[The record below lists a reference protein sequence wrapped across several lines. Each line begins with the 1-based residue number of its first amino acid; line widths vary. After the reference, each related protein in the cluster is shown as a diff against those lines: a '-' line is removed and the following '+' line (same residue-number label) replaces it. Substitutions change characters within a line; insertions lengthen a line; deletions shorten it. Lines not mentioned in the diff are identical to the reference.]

1 MKRIKKFLVVALLLG
16 NVVYSINAKEN
27 GTLNTDSEDGFQNV
41 EIVMEDTYQPI
52 DPQVSKLMQ
61 NVAMGNNANSK
72 DINEK
77 VRASN
82 PYWSVINGVKSFY
95 DAEGNL
101 MYRKGTK
108 MVIDVSEHNGRID
121 WNKVKAAGVDGAI
134 IRVGWGYLGE
144 DKYFQR
150 NVSECNR
157 LNIPYGI
164 YLYSYAYDA
173 NFAYAEANGTAEML
187 SKVSLNLSYPIYYD
201 IENFTPWNDNGI
213 TRRPPADPAAYEKV
227 IGTYINRMNELGYKK
242 IVHVYSYRYY
252 LQTKLKS
259 AKILPYVSWIA
270 AYTQTLGYENKYY
283 SGEQGW
289 QYTSSG
295 SVSGIDGRVDMNC
308 FSDEILNPA
317 PRMVE
322 LNFEQKKISK
332 NETYTFKASV
342 NPLNASQKV
351 TWRTGNSKVATVDAN
366 GTVTGKSSGKTWLY
380 AKTIN
385 GLEAKCLI
393 EVLPEPTHVEIQS
406 NVKDLYTGKQYKFNA
421 YVYPSSATQKVTW
434 RTGNSKVAT
443 VDASGRVTTKS
454 VGNTWLYAITPNGK
468 ETRSLLRVK
477 EELPVDIKLNY
488 TEKDITLGDSE
499 VIKATVAPSNAS
511 QKVTWRTGNSNVA
524 IVDANGKVTTKSV
537 GNTWLYAKTMNG
549 LEAKCM
555 IRVRPRAAEIKLD
568 ETAKD
573 ITVGDSA
580 VIKVRITPT
589 NAIQKATWRTGNS
602 NVATVD
608 VNGKVT
614 TKSVGNTWLYAKTMN
629 GLEAKCMIRVR
640 PKAAEI
646 KLDETA
652 KDITVGDSAVIK
664 VRITPT
670 NAIQKATWRT
680 GNSNVATVDANG
692 KVTAK
697 SVGNTWLYAK
707 TDNGLE
713 AKCMIRVRPK
723 AIEIELDKATKDIT
737 VGDSAVIK
745 AHITPT
751 NAIQKVTWRTGNPNK
766 ATVDAN
772 GKVTAKSVGNTWLYA
787 KTDNGL
793 EAKCMIRVHPK
804 AIEIK

>member
-1 MKRIKKFLVVALLLG
+1 MKRIKTLLVVALLLG
-16 NVVYSINAKEN
+16 NVVYSIKAKEN
-27 GTLNTDSEDGFQNV
+27 GTLKTDNGDDFQNV
-41 EIVMEDTYQPI
+41 EIVTEDTYKPI

-61 NVAMGNNANSK
+61 DVAMGTNTDNK
-72 DINEK
+72 VINEK
-77 VRASN
+77 VRTSN
-82 PYWSVINGVKSFY
+82 PYWSVIDGEKSFY

-108 MVIDVSEHNGRID
+108 MVIDVSEHNGIID

-157 LNIPYGI
+157 LKIPYGI

-201 IENFTPWNDNGI
+201 IENFTPWNDNGV
-213 TRRPPADPAAYEKV
+213 TRRPPANPDEYEKV

-252 LQTKLKS
+252 LETKLKS

-295 SVSGIDGRVDMNC
+295 SVSGINGRVDMNC
-308 FSDEILNPA
+308 FSDEILNPV
-317 PRMVE
+317 PRMIE
-322 LNFEQKKISK
+322 LNVKQKKITK
-332 NETYTFKASV
+332 GATYTFKASI
-342 NPLNASQKV
+342 NPSDASQEV
-351 TWRTGNSKVATVDAN
+351 TWRTGNSNVATVDSN
-366 GTVTGKSSGKTWLY
+366 GKVTAKSVGNTWLY

-385 GLEAKCLI
+385 GLEAKCLVQ
-393 EVLPEPTHVEIQS
+393 VLPEPTHVEIQS
-406 NVKDLYTGKQYKFNA
+406 DGKDFYMGKQYEFKA
-421 YVYPSSATQKVTW
+421 YVYPSNASQKVSW
-434 RTGNSKVAT
+434 KTGNSKIAI
-443 VDASGRVTTKS
+443 VDSNGRVTTKS

-468 ETRSLLRVK
+468 ETRFLLRVK
-477 EELPVDIKLNY
+477 EELPADIKLNY
-488 TEKDITLGDSE
+488 TEKDITLGNSE
-499 VIKATVAPSNAS
+499 VIKATVAPNNAS
-511 QKVTWRTGNSNVA
+511 QKATWRTGNTKVA
-524 IVDANGKVTTKSV
+524 TVDANGKVTAKSV
-537 GNTWLYAKTMNG
+537 GNTWLYAKTKNG

-555 IRVRPRAAEIKLD
+555 IRVRPKATDIKID

-580 VIKVRITPT
+580 IIKVRITPT
-589 NAIQKATWRTGNS
+589 NAIQKATWRTGNTK
-602 NVATVD
+602 VATVD
-608 VNGKVT
+608 ANGKVT
-614 TKSVGNTWLYAKTMN
+614 AKSVGNTWLYAKTDN
-629 GLEAKCMIRVR
+629 GLETKCMIRVH
-640 PKAAEI
+640 PKSTEI
-646 KLDETA
+646 KMDETA
-652 KDITVGDSAVIK
+652 KDITVGDSAIIK

-713 AKCMIRVRPK
+713 AKCMIRV
-723 AIEIELDKATKDIT
+723 I
-737 VGDSAVIK
+737 
-745 AHITPT
+745 
-751 NAIQKVTWRTGNPNK
+751 
-766 ATVDAN
+766 
-772 GKVTAKSVGNTWLYA
+772 
-787 KTDNGL
+787 
-793 EAKCMIRVHPK
+793 
-804 AIEIK
+804 